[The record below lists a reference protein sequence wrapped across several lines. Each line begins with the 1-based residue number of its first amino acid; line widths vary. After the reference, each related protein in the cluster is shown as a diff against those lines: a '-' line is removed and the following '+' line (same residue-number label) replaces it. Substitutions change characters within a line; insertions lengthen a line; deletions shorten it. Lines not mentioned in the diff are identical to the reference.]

1 MKRWSSAQLL
11 RAAEF
16 MYATLGLFALTQGPV
31 YRIWSGSADEI
42 ERLPEPSMA
51 HIYFASFVAIQ
62 VPALLLWFRRMDR
75 SWWSS
80 KSNQSL
86 GVFLSW
92 ISLTVVWSTFSRHSF
107 PEIVALLLTAVFGM
121 YLSSCFTSREFWG
134 VITSAMALG
143 VGLSWVAVMRLWE
156 GAVNFQENYW
166 IGIYYNRNSLAP
178 VTAVAIIGIIGVILT
193 ADKDDLR
200 RTSISRVLAVSAAF
214 VIGIFAAIELWKS
227 QSQTSPLALLVA
239 MLAVV
244 LWLLIRF
251 LMGRVKML
259 HRARQYAASIA
270 LLVTGIVLFLALRAV
285 GGFGGVSS
293 ETASLN
299 SRRALWDLSWNGI
312 QEKPFLGWGWMAAWR
327 DSEFFLNGVWWATW
341 DSVWSHNGY
350 HDLLLGGG
358 VFAALFFGSYLW
370 LSVGE
375 LSNERLRLSSPRLLL
390 AAFVLVAATQES
402 FFVGSH
408 FAWGLLVAALSSNST
423 RAESTEQDKSNTTSP

>member
-1 MKRWSSAQLL
+1 
-11 RAAEF
+11 
-16 MYATLGLFALTQGPV
+16 
-31 YRIWSGSADEI
+31 
-42 ERLPEPSMA
+42 
-51 HIYFASFVAIQ
+51 
-62 VPALLLWFRRMDR
+62 
-75 SWWSS
+75 
-80 KSNQSL
+80 
-86 GVFLSW
+86 
-92 ISLTVVWSTFSRHSF
+92 
-107 PEIVALLLTAVFGM
+107 
-121 YLSSCFTSREFWG
+121 
-134 VITSAMALG
+134 
-143 VGLSWVAVMRLWE
+143 MRLWE

-193 ADKDDLR
+193 ADKYGLR

-214 VIGIFAAIELWKS
+214 VIGMFAAIELWKS

-370 LSVGE
+370 VSVGE